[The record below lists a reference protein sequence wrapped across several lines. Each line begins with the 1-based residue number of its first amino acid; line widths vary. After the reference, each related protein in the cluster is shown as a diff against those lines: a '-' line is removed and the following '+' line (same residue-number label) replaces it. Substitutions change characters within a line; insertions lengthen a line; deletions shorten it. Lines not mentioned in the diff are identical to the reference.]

1 MSTQPL
7 KAYAAA
13 IGEALSR
20 SLCLTQFPSQRV
32 DGYYAPEV
40 EVAHEGSELLLPKI
54 EIRRNASESCLI
66 EPSINSVRISLKLH
80 AGDALEVELVRS
92 YTRFLMQRADA
103 LRIIRRVP
111 VPGYDV
117 SFLITAQHLAGPGAR
132 QQLVDW
138 LVEFVMECD
147 AEINGLKLDIN
158 ARGRAVATSLLR
170 SLAF

>member
-1 MSTQPL
+1 MSCCH
-7 KAYAAA
+7 AASW
-13 IGEALSR
+13 LSCAR
-20 SLCLTQFPSQRV
+20 
-32 DGYYAPEV
+32 
-40 EVAHEGSELLLPKI
+40 
-54 EIRRNASESCLI
+54 
-66 EPSINSVRISLKLH
+66 
-80 AGDALEVELVRS
+80 LV
-92 YTRFLMQRADA
+92 QRADA

-111 VPGYDV
+111 MPGYDV

-138 LVEFVMECD
+138 LVGFVMECD